1 MRNKRKKRIVGTSER
16 PRLVVYRSLKYIHAQ
31 LVDDEAN
38 RVLVGMFDKSKI
50 SKGKVTK
57 AKTKTEASF
66 ELGKIFA
73 EEAKKKKVS
82 KVVFDRNGYPYHGRV
97 KAFAEGAREG
107 GLDF

>member
-1 MRNKRKKRIVGTSER
+1 MRNKRKKRIFGTSER
-16 PRLVVYRSLKYIHAQ
+16 PRLVVYRSLRYMHAQ
-31 LVDDEAN
+31 LVNDEDN
-38 RVLVGMFDKSKI
+38 RVLVGIFDKSKI
-50 SKGKVTK
+50 SNAKVTK
-57 AKTKTEASF
+57 AKTKTEASY